1 MACPSAG
8 GENGGLFMCR
18 MITVH
23 LFTNRCHSWYYHPR
37 MARLP
42 RLSLPGY
49 PHHVIL
55 RGNNRQLIFKDNS
68 DRETL
73 LGLLVGG
80 CQKHRVDL
88 HAFVLMDNHLH
99 LLLTPQADKALSK
112 MMQDLGRDYVRYFNK
127 KHTRTGTLWEG
138 RFRSALIQTDRY
150 FLACMV
156 YMDLNPVRAGMVAL
170 ALDHPW
176 SSHAHYTGARQDSW
190 LVPHEVYWA
199 LGNTPFAREK
209 AYAELVQAGIEESKK
224 QALTSSVIGGWALG
238 EETFTQNLQPLSKR
252 RVSKSKAGR
261 PFNRSEDN

>member
-1 MACPSAG
+1 
-8 GENGGLFMCR
+8 
-18 MITVH
+18 
-23 LFTNRCHSWYYHPR
+23 
-37 MARLP
+37 
-42 RLSLPGY
+42 
-49 PHHVIL
+49 
-55 RGNNRQLIFKDNS
+55 
-68 DRETL
+68 
-73 LGLLVGG
+73 
-80 CQKHRVDL
+80 
-88 HAFVLMDNHLH
+88 MDNHFH

-156 YMDLNPVRAGMVAL
+156 YIDLNPVRAGMVAQ

-176 SSHAHYTGARQDSW
+176 SSPAHYTGARQDSW

-209 AYAELVQAGIEESKK
+209 AYAELVLAGIEESKK
-224 QALTSSVIGGWALG
+224 QALTSSVLGGWALG
-238 EETFTQNLQPLSKR
+238 EDTFTQNLQPLSKR

-261 PFNRSEDN
+261 PFNRSEEN

>member
-1 MACPSAG
+1 
-8 GENGGLFMCR
+8 
-18 MITVH
+18 
-23 LFTNRCHSWYYHPR
+23 

-68 DRETL
+68 DRQAL
-73 LGLLVGG
+73 LGLLVGY
-80 CQKHRVDL
+80 CQKHGV
-88 HAFVLMDNHLH
+88 N
-99 LLLTPQADKALSK
+99 LTPQFDKALSK

-156 YMDLNPVRAGMVAL
+156 YIDLNPVRAGMVAQ

-176 SSHAHYTGARQDSW
+176 SSHAHYVGARQDSW
-190 LVPHEVYWA
+190 LVPHDVYWA

-209 AYAELVQAGIEESKK
+209 AYAELVQYGIEESKK
-224 QALTSSVIGGWALG
+224 HALTSSVLGGWALG
-238 EETFTQNLQPLSKR
+238 EDTFTQNLQPLSKR

-261 PFNRSEDN
+261 PFKPNNEI

>member
-23 LFTNRCHSWYYHPR
+23 LFTNRCHSWYYHRR

-99 LLLTPQADKALSK
+99 LLLTPQVDKALSK

>member
-1 MACPSAG
+1 MACTWAG
-8 GENGGLFMCR
+8 CDNGGLIMCR

-23 LFTNRCHSWYYHPR
+23 PSPTADLRTHYHPR

-68 DRETL
+68 DRQAL
-73 LGLLVGG
+73 LGLLVGY
-80 CQKHRVDL
+80 CQKHGVNL

-99 LLLTPQADKALSK
+99 LLVTPQFDKALSK

-127 KHTRTGTLWEG
+127 THTRTGTLWEG

-156 YMDLNPVRAGMVAL
+156 YIDLNPVRAGMVAQ
-170 ALDHPW
+170 ALEHPW
-176 SSHAHYTGARQDSW
+176 SSHAHYVGARQDSW
-190 LVPHEVYWA
+190 LVPHDVYWA

-209 AYAELVQAGIEESKK
+209 AYAELVQYGIEESKK
-224 QALTSSVIGGWALG
+224 HALTSSVLGGWALG
-238 EETFTQNLQPLSKR
+238 EDTFTQNLQPLSKR

-261 PFNRSEDN
+261 PFKPNNEI

>member
-1 MACPSAG
+1 MHGMPVCGRGQRRLVHASND
-8 GENGGLFMCR
+8 NGAVFANSCIGW
-18 MITVH
+18 H
-23 LFTNRCHSWYYHPR
+23 YHRR

-73 LGLLVGG
+73 LGLLVGY
-80 CQKHRVDL
+80 CQKHGVNL

-99 LLLTPQADKALSK
+99 LLVTPQADKALSK

-127 KHTRTGTLWEG
+127 KHIRTGTLWEG
-138 RFRSALIQTDRY
+138 RFRSSLIQTERY
-150 FLACMV
+150 FLACMA
-156 YMDLNPVRAGMVAL
+156 YIDLNPVRAGMVAH

-176 SSHAHYTGARQDSW
+176 SSHAHYVGARQDSW
-190 LVPHEVYWA
+190 LVPHDVYWA

-209 AYAELVQAGIEESKK
+209 AYAELVQSGIEEKK
-224 QALTSSVIGGWALG
+224 KHALTSSVLGGWVLG
-238 EETFTQNLQPLSKR
+238 EDTFTQNLQPLSKR

-261 PFNRSEDN
+261 PFKTSE